1 MTCNIILTPQN
12 GRLFAHGAEL
22 PDCKTEAESRDQ
34 ALALVQRRLEEF
46 MQRCEI
52 VQWKI
57 PALEK
62 TLARPESRNGKPQ
75 TANPPKLVQLPPM
88 VLATDKNVHL
98 ETPWEYFGIFKD
110 DPTWMPMFEEIERR
124 RDRQK
129 IPKAKKY
136 LQTY

>member
-12 GRLFAHGAEL
+12 GRFFAHVAEL
-22 PDCKTEAESRDQ
+22 PDCKAEAESRDQ
-34 ALALVQRRLEEF
+34 ALALIQQRLEEF
-46 MQRCEI
+46 IERSEV
-52 VQWKI
+52 VQWEI
-57 PALEK
+57 PNLEK
-62 TLARPESRNGKPQ
+62 KLARPEGQNGQAK
-75 TANPPKLVQLPPM
+75 TVNPPRLVQLPPM

-129 IPKAKKY
+129 IPKAKKRSKK
-136 LQTY
+136 

>member
-1 MTCNIILTPQN
+1 M
-12 GRLFAHGAEL
+12 AEL
-22 PDCKTEAESRDQ
+22 PDCKAEAESRDQ

-46 MQRCEI
+46 MQRGEI

-62 TLARPESRNGKPQ
+62 KLARPESRNGKPQ

-98 ETPWEYFGIFKD
+98 ETPWEYFEIFKD